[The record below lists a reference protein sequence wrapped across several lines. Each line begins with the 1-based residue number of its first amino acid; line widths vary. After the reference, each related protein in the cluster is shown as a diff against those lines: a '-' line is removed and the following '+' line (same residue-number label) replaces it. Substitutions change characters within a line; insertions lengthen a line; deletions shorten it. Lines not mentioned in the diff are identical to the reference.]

1 MYSSTH
7 SNALQYMDISAQLQ
21 TPIAFTSGQEP
32 VVPIELEAG
41 RDPETA
47 ELTNSLRTWSGTL
60 RELLHSACADECEKI
75 TGARLMRSASNIVG
89 TDTWDKSTIMPSR
102 FISRTTN

>member
-1 MYSSTH
+1 
-7 SNALQYMDISAQLQ
+7 MDMGAQLHA
-21 TPIAFTSGQEP
+21 PIAFTTGQEP
-32 VVPIELEAG
+32 AVPTKLEAG
-41 RDPETA
+41 WAPEKA

-60 RELLHSACADECEKI
+60 RELLQSACADECEKI

-102 FISRTTN
+102 FISRTTNCNK

>member
-1 MYSSTH
+1 
-7 SNALQYMDISAQLQ
+7 MDMSAQLHAL
-21 TPIAFTSGQEP
+21 IAFTLGQEP
-32 VVPIELEAG
+32 TVPIELEAG
-41 RDPETA
+41 WTPEKT
-47 ELTNSLRTWSGTL
+47 ELTNNLRTWSGTL
-60 RELLHSACADECEKI
+60 RELLQSACADECEKI

>member
-1 MYSSTH
+1 MSAH
-7 SNALQYMDISAQLQ
+7 LHALF
-21 TPIAFTSGQEP
+21 AFSSGQEHA
-32 VVPIELEAG
+32 VPTEMEAG
-41 RDPETA
+41 RSPETA

-60 RELLHSACADECEKI
+60 RELLQSACADECEKI
-75 TGARLMRSASNIVG
+75 TGARLVRSASNIVG